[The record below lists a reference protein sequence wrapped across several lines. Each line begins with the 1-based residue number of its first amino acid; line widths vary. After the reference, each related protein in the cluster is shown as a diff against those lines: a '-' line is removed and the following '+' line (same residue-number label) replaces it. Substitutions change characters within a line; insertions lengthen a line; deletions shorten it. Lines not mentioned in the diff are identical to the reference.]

1 MSWRK
6 SAPVLLMMVAMV
18 ACSSGERKA
27 NKAQA
32 QYTKEKTKTLQE
44 YKECIDKA
52 QGDDAALEQC
62 ELLLK
67 AVQAAEGA
75 APPE

>member
-1 MSWRK
+1 MAK
-6 SAPVLLMMVAMV
+6 
-18 ACSSGERKA
+18 ERPRPA
-27 NKAQA
+27 HDGGDGGLQLGGTQSEQSQA
-32 QYTKEKTKTLQE
+32 QYTREKTKTLQE

-75 APPE
+75 APPD